1 MVQTR
6 IEERL
11 ECIVQEIA
19 GMKKELS
26 KVPTIEVSLNEIAKS
41 IELMRLQSEK
51 QQQLLFTI
59 IETNTIERSMMSG
72 IVTEP
77 AAKEFEKAKGKES
90 DASSSRMT
98 ESDRNFR
105 AMVTNE
111 EATTTTVFRTET
123 SLRRSRC
130 PFLQERIP
138 TLGFFEQRVVEKR
151 RFGGVTGES
160 KSNTSFPIRTITLR
174 SSTPTENRRE
184 GTYKRLPDAE
194 FQARKE
200 KGLCFRCNEKYSAD
214 HKCRLKEQREL
225 RMFVVTEG
233 REEYEIVE
241 EEKEE
246 KELGCIEVNE
256 NVTTVVELSI
266 NSVVG
271 LNDPGT
277 MKVRGKLLGEEVVIL
292 IDSGATHNFVSEK
305 LVKKLSLSIKETSH
319 YGVILGSGAAIQGKG
334 ICEKLEVQLNGW
346 KIVEDFLPLE
356 LGGVDVILGMQ
367 WLYSLGVTTVDWKN
381 LSLSFV
387 AEGKEVNIK
396 GDPSLTKARI
406 NLKNMIKNWEEKD
419 SGFLIECR
427 SLQVKTVEDDECYLL
442 NTEVESKGLIG
453 SVIKQFRDVFEWPKK
468 LPPRREIEHHIHMKE
483 GTNPINVRPYRYG
496 FHQKKEMEKLVQE
509 MLNSGVIR
517 PSISP
522 YSSPVLLVKKKDGSW
537 RFCVDYR
544 AVNNATIPDKFP
556 IPVVEELF
564 DELCGA
570 TLFSKI
576 DLKSGYHQIRMADE
590 DIEKTTFRTH
600 EGHYEFLVMPFGLT
614 NAPATFQA
622 LMNNIFK
629 PFLRKFVLVFFD
641 DILVYSRNE
650 EEHELH
656 MKKVLA
662 VLRHHELYANQK
674 KCHFAQ
680 EKIEYLGHVIS
691 GGVAVD
697 PEKIKAI
704 SDWSQPTNVKET
716 RGFLG
721 LTGYYRR
728 FVRNYG
734 TIATPLTQLLKKGG
748 FNWTEEATLAFNRL
762 KSAMMSLPVLALP
775 DFTKQFE
782 IEADASGYG
791 VGVVLVQDKRPVAY
805 YSHMLAL
812 RDRSRPVYERELM
825 ADVLA
830 VQRWRPYLLIGKFR
844 VKTDQKALKFLLDQ
858 RIIQPQYQKWIAKLL
873 GYSFEVVYKP
883 GVENRA
889 ADALSRKPEEIE
901 QGEELEVNDYS
912 LRKGLLMYKNRLV
925 ILKQSSLIPVI
936 LDTFH
941 NSAFGGHSGFL
952 RTYKRIAAELYWE
965 GMKADI
971 KKHCEECLTCQRS
984 KTLALSPA
992 GLLVPLEIPQAI
1004 WSDISMD
1011 FVEGLPKSSGC
1022 EVILVVV
1029 DRLSKYGH
1037 FLPLKHPYTA
1047 KLVAELFVKE
1057 IVRLHGFPLS
1067 IVSDRD
1073 KVFLCQFWTELFR
1086 LSGTKLNKSTA
1097 YHPQSD
1103 GQTEV
1108 ANRGVK
1114 TYLRCFCNEKPKKWT
1129 KWLPWTEYWSNTT
1142 FQRSIGMTPFQV
1154 VYGRHP
1160 PTILSYG
1167 SSPSKNSTVEEML
1180 QERDLVLVSLREHLR
1195 LAQEQMKL
1203 YADRKRRAD
1212 EFSVGEYVFLR
1223 IRPYRQI
1230 TVRSRRNEKL
1240 APRFYGPY
1248 KIIEKIGPVAYR
1260 LQLPENSRIHSLFH
1274 VSQLRKMM
1282 GQHADSQPTIQFIDE
1297 NYMWKSEPEEAIEY
1311 RKTRAEQ
1318 WEVLVCWRGLPK
1330 HEASWES
1337 YDEMKEKY
1345 PNFHLEDKRLGRGS
1359 LYEPLGFEAQFE
1371 HWVCKL
1377 QRSFYGLIQSPSAW
1391 IDRFTT
1397 SVKFQ
1402 GYSQGN
1408 SYHTVFKKVSKI
1420 GKIIVLIV
1428 HVDDTVLFGDDTAEI
1443 IQLKKKMNDEFKL
1456 KNLGNLKYFLGMK
1469 ENFGDKVPV
1478 KKEKYQRL
1486 VMQAPYEE
1494 YTVAVNRIL
1503 RSKKQGVVARSS
1515 VEVEY
1520 RAKSLGICEEIWLSQ
1535 VLSDLHQECKVP
1547 MKLFCDNKATISMTN
1562 NPIQHDRT
1570 KHVEIN
1576 RHFIEE
1582 RLDNGSICIPYI
1594 LSCQHVAD
1602 VLTKGLLK

>member
-11 ECIVQEIA
+11 ECIDQEIV

-26 KVPTIEVSLNEIAKS
+26 KVPAIEVSLNEIAKS

-59 IETNTIERSMMSG
+59 IETNTLERSTMSG
-72 IVTEP
+72 IVTEA
-77 AAKEFEKAKGKES
+77 AAKEFEKAKGKEG

-98 ESDRNFR
+98 EADRSFRIDGNERRSDGDESFQDRNKFKKIEMPVFTGEDPDSWLFR
-105 AMVTNE
+105 AERYFQIHKLTDSEKMLVSTVSFDGPALNWFRSQEERDKFTSWANMKERLLVCFRSNKDGTISGQFLRIKQEGTVEEYINLFDKMVAPVNDLPERVILDTFMNGLLPWVRSE
-111 EATTTTVFRTET
+111 VFFCRPKSLAEMMEVAQMVENREIARTEAKMCGY
-123 SLRRSRC
+123 SGGKIAGQNS
-130 PFLQERIP
+130 
-138 TLGFFEQRVVEKR
+138 VVGKIST
-151 RFGGVTGES
+151 GGVAGDN
-160 KSNTSFPIRTITLR
+160 KNNTVFPIRTITLR
-174 SSTPTENRRE
+174 SSVPNENRRE
-184 GTYKRLPDAE
+184 GSYKRLPDAE

-241 EEKEE
+241 DEKEE
-246 KELGCIEVNE
+246 KELGCMEINE
-256 NVTTVVELSI
+256 NLTTVVELSI

-292 IDSGATHNFVSEK
+292 IDCGATHNFVSEK
-305 LVKKLSLSIKETSH
+305 LVKKLSLPIKETSH
-319 YGVILGSGAAIQGKG
+319 YGVILGSGAAVQGKG
-334 ICEKLEVQLNGW
+334 VCEKLEVQLKGW

-381 LSLSFV
+381 LSLSFL

-406 NLKNMIKNWEEKD
+406 SLKNMIKNWEEKD

-442 NTEVESKGLIG
+442 NTEVESKGRIG
-453 SVIKQFRDVFEWPKK
+453 SVIKQFQDVFEWPEK
-468 LPPRREIEHHIHMKE
+468 LPPRRGIEHHIHLKE

-496 FHQKKEMEKLVQE
+496 FHQKEEMEKLVQE

-517 PSISP
+517 PSNSP

-590 DIEKTTFRTH
+590 DIEKTAFRTH

-650 EEHELH
+650 EEHEEH
-656 MKKVLA
+656 MKKVLT
-662 VLRHHELYANQK
+662 VLRCHELFANQK

-680 EKIEYLGHVIS
+680 QKIEYLGHVIS
-691 GGVAVD
+691 GEGVAVD

-704 SDWSQPTNVKET
+704 SDWPQPTNVKET

-734 TIATPLTQLLKKGG
+734 SIAAPLTQLLKKGG
-748 FNWTEEATLAFNRL
+748 FNWTEEATVAFNRL

-775 DFTKQFE
+775 DFSKQFE

-791 VGVVLVQDKRPVAY
+791 VGAVLVQDKRPVAY
-805 YSHMLAL
+805 YSHTLAL

-825 ADVLA
+825 AVVLA

-889 ADALSRKPEEIE
+889 ADALSRKPEEVQLFGLSIPIAVDLEIVKKEVFQDPKYERIIRQIE

-912 LRKGLLMYKNRLV
+912 LKKGLLMYKNRLV

-941 NSAFGGHSGFL
+941 NSAIGGHSGFL
-952 RTYKRIAAELYWE
+952 RTYKRIAAELYWM

-971 KKHCEECLTCQRS
+971 KKHCEECLVCQRS

-1011 FVEGLPKSSGC
+1011 FVEGLPKSSGF

-1057 IVRLHGFPLS
+1057 IVRLHAFPLS

-1073 KVFLCQFWTELFR
+1073 KVFLSQFWTELFR

-1108 ANRGVK
+1108 VNRGVE
-1114 TYLRCFCNEKPKKWT
+1114 TYLRCFCNEKPKEWVR
-1129 KWLPWTEYWSNTT
+1129 WLPWTEYWYNTT
-1142 FQRSIGMTPFQV
+1142 FHRSIGMTPFQV
-1154 VYGRHP
+1154 VYGRQP
-1160 PTILSYG
+1160 PTVLSYG
-1167 SSPSKNSTVEEML
+1167 NSPSKNSTVEEML
-1180 QERDLVLVSLREHLR
+1180 LERDLVLVSLREHLR

-1203 YADRKRRAD
+1203 YADQKRRAV

-1260 LQLPENSRIHSLFH
+1260 LQLPENSRIHPVFH

-1311 RKTRAEQ
+1311 RKIGAEQ

-1345 PNFHLEDKRLGRGS
+1345 PNFHLEDKVTLKGGS
-1359 LYEPLGFEAQFE
+1359 NVRPL
-1371 HWVCKL
+1371 
-1377 QRSFYGLIQSPSAW
+1377 I
-1391 IDRFTT
+1391 
-1397 SVKFQ
+1397 
-1402 GYSQGN
+1402 
-1408 SYHTVFKKVSKI
+1408 
-1420 GKIIVLIV
+1420 
-1428 HVDDTVLFGDDTAEI
+1428 
-1443 IQLKKKMNDEFKL
+1443 
-1456 KNLGNLKYFLGMK
+1456 
-1469 ENFGDKVPV
+1469 
-1478 KKEKYQRL
+1478 
-1486 VMQAPYEE
+1486 
-1494 YTVAVNRIL
+1494 
-1503 RSKKQGVVARSS
+1503 
-1515 VEVEY
+1515 
-1520 RAKSLGICEEIWLSQ
+1520 
-1535 VLSDLHQECKVP
+1535 
-1547 MKLFCDNKATISMTN
+1547 
-1562 NPIQHDRT
+1562 
-1570 KHVEIN
+1570 KHVYT
-1576 RHFIEE
+1576 R
-1582 RLDNGSICIPYI
+1582 R
-1594 LSCQHVAD
+1594 
-1602 VLTKGLLK
+1602 KK